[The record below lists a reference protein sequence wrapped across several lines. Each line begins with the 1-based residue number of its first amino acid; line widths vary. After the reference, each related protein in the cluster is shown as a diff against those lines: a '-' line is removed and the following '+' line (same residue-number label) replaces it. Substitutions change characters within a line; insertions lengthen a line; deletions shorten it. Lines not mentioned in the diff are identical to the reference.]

1 MRSAIDQSLGTS
13 KSQSLGSAQMNRSP
27 PWISEACAPQCPCS
41 GGKTPMT
48 STILEAWND
57 RRRAIARRYL
67 DAFEDLADLEL
78 PPRDGLHESAWHQF
92 VLGSPERDAL
102 GAGLQERGV
111 QTLVHYEPLPH
122 LTAAYRADGHAPG
135 EFPIAERLASRALS
149 LPMYPHLADAQVEA
163 VIAAVVDVSSPPA
176 R

>member
-27 PWISEACAPQCPCS
+27 LWISEACAPQCPCS

-48 STILEAWND
+48 STILEAWTP
-57 RRRAIARRYL
+57 RRAIARRYL

-111 QTLVHYEPLPH
+111 QRLVHYEPSPPH
-122 LTAAYRADGHAPG
+122 GSYRADGHAPG

-149 LPMYPHLADAQVEA
+149 LPMYPHLADAQVAA
-163 VIAAVVDVSSPPA
+163 VIAAVVDVSSPPP

>member
-13 KSQSLGSAQMNRSP
+13 KSQSLGSAQ
-27 PWISEACAPQCPCS
+27 I
-41 GGKTPMT
+41 
-48 STILEAWND
+48 
-57 RRRAIARRYL
+57 
-67 DAFEDLADLEL
+67 
-78 PPRDGLHESAWHQF
+78 
-92 VLGSPERDAL
+92 
-102 GAGLQERGV
+102 
-111 QTLVHYEPLPH
+111 VHYEPLPH